1 MATSFMDTEAA
12 GQELKGGGYTV
23 AATAHAVDSDSWQQV
38 GLLLVIGFNC
48 AYVLSFSNLM
58 MAPLGW
64 GWGVACL
71 LLVGAAAWYANWL
84 LAGLHFIDGQRF
96 IRYRDLMGFVF
107 GRKMYYITYF
117 LQFTTLLLCNM
128 GFILLGARALKAIN
142 VEFTHSPAR
151 LHWFITATGIIYLA
165 FAYFVPTISAMRN
178 WLATSAA
185 MTLA

>member
-1 MATSFMDTEAA
+1 MNTT
-12 GQELKGGGYTV
+12 
-23 AATAHAVDSDSWQQV
+23 DSWQQV

-71 LLVGAAAWYANWL
+71 LLVGAAAWYTNWL

-107 GRKMYYITYF
+107 G
-117 LQFTTLLLCNM
+117 
-128 GFILLGARALKAIN
+128 
-142 VEFTHSPAR
+142 THESID
-151 LHWFITATGIIYLA
+151 HNSSCQEI
-165 FAYFVPTISAMRN
+165 V
-178 WLATSAA
+178 TS
-185 MTLA
+185 